1 MKLMPI
7 IDGDILCYRVGF
19 ACNEETEKVAI
30 RTMADMLEELIF
42 IELSSN
48 IHVGY
53 LTGKDNYR
61 HDIAKTKPYK
71 GNRKDAPRPVH
82 LHSLREYLITA
93 WDFRVANGQEADDAI
108 GIHATLT
115 RDSSIIVSIDKD
127 LDMIPGHH
135 YNPVKKDHYY
145 VNDKEAIKNFYR
157 QILTGDKVDNVQG
170 LRGIGPKKA
179 DKILGDFDT
188 DLAMYEAVLKAYD
201 GDAER
206 VLENGQL
213 LWIRRRKDEIWQPPT
228 PSST

>member
-30 RTMADMLEELIF
+30 RTMADMLEELVF

-93 WDFRVANGQEADDAI
+93 WDFRVANEQEADDAI

-115 RDSSIIVSIDKD
+115 RDNSIIVSIDKD

-145 VNDKEAIKNFYR
+145 VNDKDAIKNFYR

-213 LWIRRRKDEIWQPPT
+213 LWIRRKEGELWQPPT

>member
-53 LTGKDNYR
+53 LTGKENYR
-61 HDIAKTKPYK
+61 HDIAKTQPYK

-135 YNPVKKDHYY
+135 YNPVKKESYY
-145 VNDKEAIKNFYR
+145 IDDKEAIKNFYR
-157 QILTGDKVDNVQG
+157 QILTGDKVDNIEG

-179 DKILGDFDT
+179 DKILAEADT
-188 DLAMYEAVLKAYD
+188 ELKMYEAVLKAYD
-201 GDAER
+201 NNQER
-206 VLENGQL
+206 VIENGQL
-213 LWIRRRKDEIWQPPT
+213 LWIRRQEDEIWQPPT
-228 PSST
+228 P

>member
-61 HDIAKTKPYK
+61 HDIAKTQPYK

-93 WDFRVANGQEADDAI
+93 WDFRVADGQEADDAI
-108 GIHATLT
+108 GIHATSL
-115 RDSSIIVSIDKD
+115 RDKSVIVTIDKD
-127 LDMIPGHH
+127 LDMIPGYH
-135 YNPVKKDHYY
+135 YNPVKKESYY
-145 VNDKEAIKNFYR
+145 IDDKEAIKNFYR
-157 QILTGDKVDNVQG
+157 QILTGDKVDNIEG

-179 DKILGDFDT
+179 DKILAEAET
-188 DLAMYEAVLKAYD
+188 ELKMYEAVLKAYD
-201 GDAER
+201 NNQER
-206 VLENGQL
+206 VIENGQL
-213 LWIRRRKDEIWQPPT
+213 LWIRRQEDELWQPPT
-228 PSST
+228 Q

>member
-30 RTMADMLEELIF
+30 RTMADMLEELVF

-53 LTGKDNYR
+53 LTGKENYR

-115 RDSSIIVSIDKD
+115 RDNSIIVSIDKD

-145 VNDKEAIKNFYR
+145 VNDKVALKNFYR
-157 QILTGDKVDNVQG
+157 QILTGDKVDNIEG

-213 LWIRRRKDEIWQPPT
+213 LWIRRKEGELWQPPT

>member
-61 HDIAKTKPYK
+61 HDIAKTQPYK

-93 WDFRVANGQEADDAI
+93 WDFRVADGQEADDAI

-115 RDSSIIVSIDKD
+115 RDNSIIVSIDKD

-213 LWIRRRKDEIWQPPT
+213 LWIRRRKDEICQPPT

>member
-30 RTMADMLEELIF
+30 RTMADMLEELVF

-61 HDIAKTKPYK
+61 YDIAKTKPYK

-115 RDSSIIVSIDKD
+115 RDNSIIVSIDKD

-145 VNDKEAIKNFYR
+145 VNDKQAIKNFYR
-157 QILTGDKVDNVQG
+157 QILTGDKVDNIEG

-213 LWIRRRKDEIWQPPT
+213 LWIRRKEGELWQPPT

>member
-53 LTGKDNYR
+53 LTGKENYR

-93 WDFRVANGQEADDAI
+93 WDFRVADGQEADDAI

-115 RDSSIIVSIDKD
+115 RDNSIIVSIDKD

-145 VNDKEAIKNFYR
+145 VNDKVAIKNFYR

-213 LWIRRRKDEIWQPPT
+213 LWIRRKEGELWQPPT

>member
-30 RTMADMLEELIF
+30 RTMADMLEELVF

-115 RDSSIIVSIDKD
+115 RDNSIIVSIDKD

-145 VNDKEAIKNFYR
+145 VNDKVALKNFYR
-157 QILTGDKVDNVQG
+157 QILTGDKVDNIEG
-170 LRGIGPKKA
+170 LRGIGLKKA

-213 LWIRRRKDEIWQPPT
+213 LWIRRKEGELWQPPT

>member
-61 HDIAKTKPYK
+61 HDIAKTQPYK

-115 RDSSIIVSIDKD
+115 RDNSIIVSIDKD

-145 VNDKEAIKNFYR
+145 VNDKVALKNFYR

-213 LWIRRRKDEIWQPPT
+213 LWIRRKEGELWQPPT

>member
-1 MKLMPI
+1 
-7 IDGDILCYRVGF
+7 
-19 ACNEETEKVAI
+19 
-30 RTMADMLEELIF
+30 MADMLEELVF

-93 WDFRVANGQEADDAI
+93 WDFRVADGQEADDAI

-115 RDSSIIVSIDKD
+115 RDNSIIVSIDKD

-145 VNDKEAIKNFYR
+145 VNDKVALKNFYR
-157 QILTGDKVDNVQG
+157 QILTGDKVDNIEG

-213 LWIRRRKDEIWQPPT
+213 LWIRRKEGELWQPPT

>member
-53 LTGKDNYR
+53 LTGKNNFR
-61 HDIAKTKPYK
+61 HDIAKTQPYK

-115 RDSSIIVSIDKD
+115 RDNSIIVSIDKD

-157 QILTGDKVDNVQG
+157 QILTGDKVDNIEG

-213 LWIRRRKDEIWQPPT
+213 LWIRRKEGELWQPPT

>member
-30 RTMADMLEELIF
+30 RTMAEMLEELVF

-115 RDSSIIVSIDKD
+115 RDNSIIVSIDKD

-145 VNDKEAIKNFYR
+145 VNDKVALKNFYR
-157 QILTGDKVDNVQG
+157 QILTGDKVDNIEG

-213 LWIRRRKDEIWQPPT
+213 LWIRRKEGELWQPPT

>member
-61 HDIAKTKPYK
+61 HDIAKTQPYK

-93 WDFRVANGQEADDAI
+93 WDFRVADGQEADDAI

-115 RDSSIIVSIDKD
+115 RDNSIIVSIDKD

-145 VNDKEAIKNFYR
+145 VNDKVALKNFYR

>member
-53 LTGKDNYR
+53 LTGKENYR
-61 HDIAKTKPYK
+61 HDIAKTQPYK

-82 LHSLREYLITA
+82 LRSLREYLITA
-93 WDFRVANGQEADDAI
+93 WDFRVADGQEADDAI

-115 RDSSIIVSIDKD
+115 RDNSIIVSIDKD

>member
-30 RTMADMLEELIF
+30 RTMADMLEELVF

-115 RDSSIIVSIDKD
+115 RDNSIIVSIDKD

-145 VNDKEAIKNFYR
+145 VNDKVALKNFYR
-157 QILTGDKVDNVQG
+157 QILTGDKVDNIEG

-213 LWIRRRKDEIWQPPT
+213 LWIRRKEGELWQPPT

>member
-19 ACNEETEKVAI
+19 ACNEEPEKVAI

-61 HDIAKTKPYK
+61 HDIAKTQPYK

-93 WDFRVANGQEADDAI
+93 WDFRVADGQEADDAI

-115 RDSSIIVSIDKD
+115 RDNSIIVSIDKD

-145 VNDKEAIKNFYR
+145 VNDKDAIKNFYR